1 MCMVYYL
8 GTDGDAPLIPW
19 EEDSP
24 GFCAAEIAGD
34 GEAVR
39 KHFPVPRIVYLGS
52 HSECGCGFRCDAF
65 GEPELEDEGA
75 RQTRADHEA
84 LVRYVKD
91 LLARGQPVQ
100 IYGCWSGDED
110 EPAGS
115 ERTCTLRD
123 LKAPDF
129 QFHEREMLTVLR

>member
-1 MCMVYYL
+1 MCMAYYL

-19 EEDSP
+19 EEDAP
-24 GFCAAEIAGD
+24 GFYTAEVLPGE
-34 GEAVR
+34 EAVR
-39 KHFPVPRIVYLGS
+39 KHFSVPRIVFFGS
-52 HSECGCGFRCDAF
+52 HEKCGCGFRCDAF
-65 GEPELEDEGA
+65 GEPELEDATE

-91 LLARGQPVQ
+91 LLANAQTVQ
-100 IYGCWSGDED
+100 IYGCWSGDEA
-110 EPAGS
+110 EPSGA

-129 QFHEREMLTVLR
+129 QFHERERLTVLR